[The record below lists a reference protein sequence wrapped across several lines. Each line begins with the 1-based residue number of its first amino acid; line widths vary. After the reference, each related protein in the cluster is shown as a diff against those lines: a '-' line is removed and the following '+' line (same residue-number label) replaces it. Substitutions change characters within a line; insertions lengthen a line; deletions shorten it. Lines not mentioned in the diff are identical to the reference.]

1 MPLFSSSR
9 KEKSKDSE
17 EPTTPT
23 GTDEEP
29 KRPGTSGTENLLMTS
44 RRQAA
49 QEFQKA
55 QKAEQNYRSKKRATV
70 ARKNYHD
77 AKGHFKESGRHLK
90 LGFKMLSGAV
100 KAIPYIFA
108 EKKEERRRARAAAS
122 RKRLEEQLA
131 KTPDAEGSPESKP
144 EAADS

>member
-1 MPLFSSSR
+1 MPLFSSTSSR
-9 KEKSKDSE
+9 KDTHKDSG
-17 EPTTPT
+17 EPRTPAE
-23 GTDEEP
+23 EEP

-55 QKAEQNYRSKKRATV
+55 QKAEQTYRSKKRATV

-77 AKGHFKESGRHLK
+77 AKEHFKECGRHLR
-90 LGFKMLSGAV
+90 LGMKMMLGAV
-100 KAIPYIFA
+100 KSIPYIFA
-108 EKKEERRRARAAAS
+108 EKKDERRRARATAS
-122 RKRLEEQLA
+122 RKRLEERLA
-131 KTPDAEGSPESKP
+131 KTPDAENAPEAKP